1 MKSKILFL
9 AVIFLSTIT
18 FSQTKLGTVNSDL
31 IIGKMPQMKNVLR
44 RVDNYGKKLDSTFNI
59 KAKEY
64 KTKVNSFK
72 AEADI
77 MTEADKKNRIQ
88 ELQKMEQDMGQ
99 FRQNGTKML
108 QLQRDEN
115 MRPLYKK
122 LSEVIKEVAKANGYT
137 QILTTN
143 GNQFGYIDEK
153 FDITQLVLD
162 KLGIK
167 E

>member
-1 MKSKILFL
+1 MKSKITLL
-9 AVIFLSTIT
+9 VAILLTTVS

-31 IIGKMPQMKNVLR
+31 IISKMPQMKNVQR
-44 RVDNYGKKLDSTFNI
+44 RVENYGKRLDSTFQI
-59 KAKEY
+59 KAKDYQAKIEAY
-64 KTKVNSFK
+64 KAVEKTLS
-72 AEADI
+72 
-77 MTEADKKNRIQ
+77 EADKTTKIQ
-88 ELQKMEQDMGQ
+88 EITVIEQEMGK
-99 FRQNGTKML
+99 FRKNGSTMM

-122 LSEVIKEVAKANGYT
+122 LSEVIAEVAKANGYT

-143 GNQFGYIDEK
+143 GNQFGYIDDK

>member
-1 MKSKILFL
+1 MRSKIILL
-9 AVIFLSTIT
+9 VALLISTLS
-18 FSQTKLGTVNSDL
+18 FSQTKVGTVNSDL
-31 IIGKMPQMKNVLR
+31 IIGKMPQTKNVLKR
-44 RVDNYGKKLDSTFNI
+44 IESAGKKLDSSYNI

-64 KTKVNSFK
+64 QTKIDAFKTDEKT
-72 AEADI
+72 
-77 MTEADKKNRIQ
+77 MTDADKKNRIQ
-88 ELQKMEQDMGQ
+88 ELQVLDQEMQK
-99 FRQNGTKML
+99 FRVNGTKMM
-108 QLQRDEN
+108 QLQRDEY

-122 LSEVIKEVAKANGYT
+122 LSETIAEVAKANGYT

-143 GNQFGYIDEK
+143 GNQFGYIDER

>member
-9 AVIFLSTIT
+9 AVILLSTIT

-31 IIGKMPQMKNVLR
+31 IIGKMPQIKNVLR

-59 KAKEY
+59 KANEY

-88 ELQKMEQDMGQ
+88 ELQKMEQDMGA
-99 FRQNGTKML
+99 FRQNGAKML
-108 QLQRDEN
+108 QIQRDEN

-122 LSEVIKEVAKANGYT
+122 LSEVIKEVAKENGYT

>member
-9 AVIFLSTIT
+9 AITLISTIT

-44 RVDNYGKKLDSTFNI
+44 RVENYGKKLDSTFQI
-59 KAKEY
+59 KMKEY
-64 KTKVNSFK
+64 QTKIDAYKSVEKTLS
-72 AEADI
+72 D
-77 MTEADKKNRIQ
+77 ADKKTKIQ
-88 ELQKMEQDMGQ
+88 ELGSLEQEMNK
-99 FRQNGTKML
+99 FRQNGTKMM

-137 QILTTN
+137 QVLTTN

-153 FDITQLVLD
+153 FDITKLVLD

>member
-1 MKSKILFL
+1 MKLKITLL
-9 AVIFLSTIT
+9 VTILLT
-18 FSQTKLGTVNSDL
+18 TVSFAQTKLGTVNSDL
-31 IIGKMPQMKNVLR
+31 IINKMPQMKNVQR
-44 RVDNYGKKLDSTFNI
+44 RVENYGKRLDSTFQI
-59 KAKEY
+59 KAKDYQAKIEAY
-64 KTKVNSFK
+64 KAVEKTLS
-72 AEADI
+72 
-77 MTEADKKNRIQ
+77 EADKTTKIQ
-88 ELQKMEQDMGQ
+88 EITVIEQEMGK
-99 FRQNGTKML
+99 FRKNGSTMM

-122 LSEVIKEVAKANGYT
+122 LSEVIAEVAKANGYT

-143 GNQFGYIDEK
+143 GNQFGYIDDK

>member
-9 AVIFLSTIT
+9 AVTLLSTIT

-44 RVDNYGKKLDSTFNI
+44 RVENYGKKLDSTFQI

-64 KTKVNSFK
+64 KAKVDSFK
-72 AEADI
+72 AEEDI
-77 MTEADKKNRIQ
+77 MTETDKNNRIQ
-88 ELQKMEQDMGQ
+88 ELQNMEQEIGK
-99 FRQNGTKML
+99 FRKNGSTML
-108 QLQRDEN
+108 QVQRDNN

-122 LSEVIKEVAKANGYT
+122 LSETIAEVAKANGYT

>member
-1 MKSKILFL
+1 MKSKNLFL
-9 AVIFLSTIT
+9 ATLLLSTVT

-44 RVDNYGKKLDSTFNI
+44 RVENYGIKLDSSFQI
-59 KAKEY
+59 KVKEY
-64 KTKVNSFK
+64 QTKIEAYKAVEKTLSDTDKRTKVKEITSL
-72 AEADI
+72 E
-77 MTEADKKNRIQ
+77 Q
-88 ELQKMEQDMGQ
+88 EMGK
-99 FRQNGTKML
+99 FRENGTKML
-108 QLQRDEN
+108 QIRRDNN

-122 LSEVIKEVAKANGYT
+122 LSEVITEVAKENGYT

-143 GNQFGYIDEK
+143 GNQFGYIDEN